1 MELALD
7 FLSVR
12 DMGSVHDLNVY
23 VSTIKVEACGK
34 AFRSDNAVADNRGV
48 VVLLNNKSDGVRRY

>member
-1 MELALD
+1 MELTLD

-12 DMGSVHDLNVY
+12 DMGSVHDLDVY

-34 AFRSDNAVADNRGV
+34 AFRSDNAVADNRGAII
-48 VVLLNNKSDGVRRY
+48 LLNYEGDGVRWY